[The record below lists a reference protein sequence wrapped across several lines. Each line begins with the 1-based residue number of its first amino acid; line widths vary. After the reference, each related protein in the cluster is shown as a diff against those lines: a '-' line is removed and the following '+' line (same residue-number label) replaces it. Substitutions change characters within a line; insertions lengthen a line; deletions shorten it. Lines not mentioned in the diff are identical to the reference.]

1 MRDECIHGSLRRKCE
16 ICRRDEDIARLQ
28 SALRCFF
35 TLETDEGY
43 MARAMK
49 DIGIDYEE
57 LRKEIM
63 NATAKR

>member
-1 MRDECIHGSLRRKCE
+1 MRDECIHGSLRRKCY
-16 ICRRDEDIARLQ
+16 ICEAKEEIARLQ

-35 TLETDEGY
+35 TLETSEGY
-43 MARAMK
+43 ITRAMK

-63 NATAKR
+63 HATAKR